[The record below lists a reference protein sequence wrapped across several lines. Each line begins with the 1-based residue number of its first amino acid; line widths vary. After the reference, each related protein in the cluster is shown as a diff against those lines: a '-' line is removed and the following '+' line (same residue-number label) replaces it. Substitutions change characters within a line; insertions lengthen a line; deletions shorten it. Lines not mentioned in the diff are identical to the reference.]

1 MSTSEGFGEL
11 FKNYKNE
18 APPKQ
23 LPIEAYH
30 QYMAPPPKTTYDDV
44 YLRLRSLELAQTFRA
59 RAKDE
64 DATNFVEDAD
74 KIFRFIT
81 LGEVPEPSDLT

>member
-1 MSTSEGFGEL
+1 MPANDGLGEF

-23 LPIEAYH
+23 LPIETYH
-30 QYMAPPPKTTYDDV
+30 QYWAPPKTTYDDV